1 MVLFSTALAAPMA
14 GVFLGVH
21 GAGPEHELYESTRF
35 PHEPLGPAATVGAR
49 LGAHVWDWVLVE
61 GEVGTGPTLRS
72 RGLLTK
78 ARAHGGVLSPA
89 WQGLRAGFLVGGG
102 SLGLQSDALG
112 TDVDYATHLGP
123 LVTYDVSESLA
134 LRGDLRWLGSGR
146 RGEGGIGG
154 HTSAT
159 VGLSLRPRKRVPD
172 TDGDGWSDAE
182 DVCPNDAE
190 LRNGYRDEDGC
201 PDDLADVR
209 VKVLDAEGDL
219 VRNAV
224 VQLNGE
230 PVGNANRDGRLVLPG
245 LMPETTVQLS
255 AAHEGLVGIPQDVVL
270 QPGDNKV
277 DLQLGW
283 APGTLVV
290 AAKNLGGTPIQAQ
303 VWASGPEER
312 RWTLDGNGRSED
324 VLPVGS
330 WRIMLASEGYDAI
343 IKVVELPDQ
352 VGPRG
357 RIDAILRPQRIQL
370 RDDEIVTLDPI
381 LFEKGSTAVTAE
393 SLGLIEAIA
402 AVLVNN
408 PEISLVE
415 VSGHA
420 SAEGTQRSNLQ
431 LSQDRVD
438 QVKKMLVARG
448 VKPSRLVA
456 QGYGESQ
463 PRADNTTPEGRRA
476 NRRVE
481 FKVLRTDAP

>member
-1 MVLFSTALAAPMA
+1 
-14 GVFLGVH
+14 
-21 GAGPEHELYESTRF
+21 
-35 PHEPLGPAATVGAR
+35 
-49 LGAHVWDWVLVE
+49 
-61 GEVGTGPTLRS
+61 
-72 RGLLTK
+72 
-78 ARAHGGVLSPA
+78 
-89 WQGLRAGFLVGGG
+89 
-102 SLGLQSDALG
+102 
-112 TDVDYATHLGP
+112 
-123 LVTYDVSESLA
+123 
-134 LRGDLRWLGSGR
+134 
-146 RGEGGIGG
+146 
-154 HTSAT
+154 
-159 VGLSLRPRKRVPD
+159 
-172 TDGDGWSDAE
+172 
-182 DVCPNDAE
+182 
-190 LRNGYRDEDGC
+190 
-201 PDDLADVR
+201 
-209 VKVLDAEGDL
+209 
-219 VRNAV
+219 
-224 VQLNGE
+224 
-230 PVGNANRDGRLVLPG
+230 
-245 LMPETTVQLS
+245 MPETTVQLS